1 MDKKET
7 YRKRLTVED
16 ALKQLREQ
24 GREPTMLEYGT
35 KDLDSISE
43 YKESFEDV
51 TNNIEEIAN
60 EIPEPYKRKLLR
72 EVKWL
77 RKVCDRANG
86 DLTNYLHRYKLE
98 PMERPTENKIV
109 RL

>member
-24 GREPTMLEYGT
+24 GREPTILEYGT
-35 KDLDSISE
+35 RDLDSISE

-72 EVKWL
+72 EVK
-77 RKVCDRANG
+77 
-86 DLTNYLHRYKLE
+86 
-98 PMERPTENKIV
+98 
-109 RL
+109 